1 MANSWWDDIKE
12 LFKTKKQKAA
22 EENEKVNNAL
32 RRESQ
37 ITGQLKALEDEYNKN
52 NPAAPDPDFDEIF
65 KPVKYDRVNYDVLSD
80 DEIKA
85 VANDKAES
93 DYKSSLEK
101 IDKQAYDDLV
111 KLNEQRE
118 KAKETHKKTL
128 SEIESLFDAF
138 RENSKN
144 KAVKQG
150 IARGSILESAIN
162 EYGEA
167 ANAGRMRADD
177 ILSDALLS
185 FEEKSD
191 ALKSRRDEALSNL
204 DLKKA
209 VEITETINKLQE
221 NRDKQLADQNQK
233 NAALEK
239 KEIDE
244 NLKLE
249 KEKQKYVENYKANK
263 RLEKQQQDA
272 YEKANG
278 YTGEKARNFAER
290 YNVALGFYTSL
301 DPDVA
306 VKALEASGTMKG
318 YLGNNYEKLLSV
330 LKSRATTK
338 TKKYI

>member
-1 MANSWWDDIKE
+1 MANSWWDEIKD
-12 LFKTKKQKAA
+12 LFKTKKQKQS
-22 EENEKVNNAL
+22 EENEKVNDAL
-32 RRESQ
+32 RRESE
-37 ITGQLKALEDEYNKN
+37 ITGKLKSLEDEYKKN
-52 NPAAPDPDFDEIF
+52 NPDAPDPDFDEIF
-65 KPVKYDRVNYDVLSD
+65 KPVKYDRVNYDVQSD
-80 DEIKA
+80 EDIEA
-85 VANDKAES
+85 AANEKAES
-93 DYKSSLEK
+93 NYKSSLEK

-111 KLNEQRE
+111 KLNKERE

-167 ANAGRMRADD
+167 ASAGVAKADD
-177 ILSDALLS
+177 ILSDALMS

-191 ALKSRRDEALSNL
+191 ALNKQRDEALSNL

-209 VEITETINKLQE
+209 VEITETINKLKDS
-221 NRDKQLADQNQK
+221 RDKKLAEQNQK
-233 NAALEK
+233 NAAIEK
-239 KEIDE
+239 KETDE

-278 YTGEKARNFAER
+278 YTGEKAKNYAER

-306 VKALEASGTMKG
+306 VKALE
-318 YLGNNYEKLLSV
+318 
-330 LKSRATTK
+330 RAISETITRNF
-338 TKKYI
+338 

>member
-1 MANSWWDDIKE
+1 MANSWWDDIKD

-93 DYKSSLEK
+93 NYKSSLEK

-111 KLNEQRE
+111 KLNDQRE

-167 ANAGRMRADD
+167 ANAGRARADD

-239 KEIDE
+239 KETDE

-249 KEKQKYVENYKANK
+249 KEKKNTSKTTK
-263 RLEKQQQDA
+263 RTNALKSNNRTRTKRRTATPAKKQ
-272 YEKANG
+272 E
-278 YTGEKARNFAER
+278 TLP
-290 YNVALGFYTSL
+290 NVTTSL
-301 DPDVA
+301 WVFIRRSIP
-306 VKALEASGTMKG
+306 T
-318 YLGNNYEKLLSV
+318 
-330 LKSRATTK
+330 SR
-338 TKKYI
+338 

>member
-1 MANSWWDDIKE
+1 M
-12 LFKTKKQKAA
+12 
-22 EENEKVNNAL
+22 
-32 RRESQ
+32 
-37 ITGQLKALEDEYNKN
+37 
-52 NPAAPDPDFDEIF
+52 
-65 KPVKYDRVNYDVLSD
+65 
-80 DEIKA
+80 
-85 VANDKAES
+85 
-93 DYKSSLEK
+93 
-101 IDKQAYDDLV
+101 
-111 KLNEQRE
+111 
-118 KAKETHKKTL
+118 
-128 SEIESLFDAF
+128 
-138 RENSKN
+138 
-144 KAVKQG
+144 
-150 IARGSILESAIN
+150 
-162 EYGEA
+162 
-167 ANAGRMRADD
+167 
-177 ILSDALLS
+177 
-185 FEEKSD
+185 
-191 ALKSRRDEALSNL
+191 
-204 DLKKA
+204 
-209 VEITETINKLQE
+209 
-221 NRDKQLADQNQK
+221 DKQLADQNQK

-239 KEIDE
+239 KETDE

>member
-1 MANSWWDDIKE
+1 MANSWWDDIKD

-52 NPAAPDPDFDEIF
+52 NPTAPDPDFDEIF

-93 DYKSSLEK
+93 DYKSSLDK

-167 ANAGRMRADD
+167 ANAGRTKADD
-177 ILSDALLS
+177 VLSDALLS

-191 ALKSRRDEALSNL
+191 ALNRRRDEALSNL

-239 KEIDE
+239 KETDE

-318 YLGNNYEKLLSV
+318 YLGNNYEKFLSV

>member
-1 MANSWWDDIKE
+1 M
-12 LFKTKKQKAA
+12 
-22 EENEKVNNAL
+22 
-32 RRESQ
+32 
-37 ITGQLKALEDEYNKN
+37 
-52 NPAAPDPDFDEIF
+52 
-65 KPVKYDRVNYDVLSD
+65 
-80 DEIKA
+80 
-85 VANDKAES
+85 
-93 DYKSSLEK
+93 
-101 IDKQAYDDLV
+101 
-111 KLNEQRE
+111 
-118 KAKETHKKTL
+118 
-128 SEIESLFDAF
+128 
-138 RENSKN
+138 
-144 KAVKQG
+144 KQG

-167 ANAGRMRADD
+167 ANAGRTRADD

-191 ALKSRRDEALSNL
+191 ALNRRRDEALSNL

-239 KEIDE
+239 KETDE